1 MTATLALVGR
11 PNVGKSTLFNRLSG
25 RRDALV
31 ADVPGLT
38 RDRRY
43 GRALLEDCPVTLI
56 DTGGL
61 LGEDLTDGALVRAM
75 ERQSD
80 LAIDEADLVLFL
92 VDARAGLTPADAE
105 IAQRLRKRSRT
116 TLLVIN
122 KVDGVSNDAAVA
134 DFAALGFAAS
144 VPVSAAHGRG
154 IGVLGEAVVALLG
167 LEPRPVDDEPSD
179 DELFEFDAALDGD
192 EETDSVSDGDEEGD
206 ADEADEQ
213 AAQDQIDALESEPIR
228 VALIGRPNVGKSTLA
243 NRLLG
248 EERQVVADLPG
259 TTRDAIDIPFDRD
272 GRSFVLIDT
281 AGVRRK
287 GRVEEVV
294 EKFSVV
300 KSLDAMDR
308 AHVVVLVMDA
318 REGIVEQDLH
328 LLGYAIEAGAGII
341 IAMNKWDGLP
351 AAARERVRTELSRR
365 LVIAPWISVHYISA
379 LHGSGVGLLLDEV
392 RAVHRSGY
400 FAVGATRLTRLLE
413 DLVSAHPP
421 PAVRGRVIKLRF
433 AHKAGEHPPRIMI
446 HGNQTESLP
455 ASYVRYLE
463 NGFRA
468 ALDLHGTP
476 VHVALRTGDNPYK
489 GKRNKLTPRQEYR
502 RKRMM
507 RFHKKKG

>member
-1 MTATLALVGR
+1 
-11 PNVGKSTLFNRLSG
+11 
-25 RRDALV
+25 
-31 ADVPGLT
+31 
-38 RDRRY
+38 
-43 GRALLEDCPVTLI
+43 
-56 DTGGL
+56 
-61 LGEDLTDGALVRAM
+61 
-75 ERQSD
+75 
-80 LAIDEADLVLFL
+80 
-92 VDARAGLTPADAE
+92 
-105 IAQRLRKRSRT
+105 
-116 TLLVIN
+116 
-122 KVDGVSNDAAVA
+122 
-134 DFAALGFAAS
+134 
-144 VPVSAAHGRG
+144 
-154 IGVLGEAVVALLG
+154 
-167 LEPRPVDDEPSD
+167 
-179 DELFEFDAALDGD
+179 
-192 EETDSVSDGDEEGD
+192 
-206 ADEADEQ
+206 
-213 AAQDQIDALESEPIR
+213 
-228 VALIGRPNVGKSTLA
+228 
-243 NRLLG
+243 
-248 EERQVVADLPG
+248 
-259 TTRDAIDIPFDRD
+259 
-272 GRSFVLIDT
+272 VLIDT